1 MKKKRFA
8 DGGAAE
14 GGGYSGSLPPL
25 KPNSQR
31 ASTYSDR
38 LQDWYLENS
47 NSSFRNKKVPDMTL
61 RDVARIPKEAALA
74 AALVPAAPVAGFADE
89 FVKGKKD
96 YQEYR
101 KKQDV
106 LNARD
111 SAAEAEDEAIGRAP
125 KIFSRPGRQPLS
137 EDQKRGVA
145 REAALESRYGP
156 SQAQRDRMERGA
168 MKKGGAV
175 KKMAGG
181 GSVKTSSA
189 SRRGDGIAQRGKTK
203 GRML

>member
-8 DGGAAE
+8 EGGEVE

-25 KPNSQR
+25 KPSSQR
-31 ASTYSDR
+31 ADTYSDR
-38 LQDWYLENS
+38 LQDWYLANS
-47 NSSFRNKKVPDMTL
+47 DSSFRNKKISDMNL
-61 RDVARIPKEAALA
+61 QDVARIPKEAALA
-74 AALVPAAPVAGFADE
+74 AALVPSSPAAGFADE

-106 LNARD
+106 LNERD
-111 SAAEAEDEAIGRAP
+111 AAAEAEDEAIGRAP

-137 EDQKRGVA
+137 EDQKRSVA
-145 REAALESRYGP
+145 RELELESRYGP
-156 SQAQRDRMERGA
+156 SQATRDRMARGA

-175 KKMAGG
+175 KMAKG
-181 GSVKTSSA
+181 GSVKVSTA

-203 GRML
+203 GRMI

>member
-8 DGGAAE
+8 DGGASE
-14 GGGYSGSLPPL
+14 SESGGFSGGLPPL
-25 KPNSQR
+25 KPTPQR
-31 ASTYSDR
+31 SNTNLDN
-38 LQDWYLENS
+38 LQDWYLKHS
-47 NSSFRNKKVPDMTL
+47 DSSFRNKKIPDMTM

-74 AALVPAAPVAGFADE
+74 AALVPAVPVAGFADE

-145 REAALESRYGP
+145 READLESRYGP
-156 SQAQRDRMERGA
+156 SQATRDRMARGA

-175 KKMAGG
+175 KMAKGG
-181 GSVKTSSA
+181 KVSSA
-189 SRRGDGIAQRGKTK
+189 SSRADGCAVKGKTR
-203 GRML
+203 GMMR

>member
-8 DGGAAE
+8 DGGGVD

-25 KPNSQR
+25 KPR
-31 ASTYSDR
+31 AKRDDTYYNK
-38 LQDWYLENS
+38 LQDFYLKHS
-47 NSSFRNKKVPDMTL
+47 PLIDKKISDMSL
-61 RDVARIPKEAALA
+61 KDVANIPKQAALTA
-74 AALVPAAPVAGFADE
+74 GLIPAVPVAGFADE

-125 KIFSRPGRQPLS
+125 KIFPPIERQPLS
-137 EDQKRGVA
+137 ADQRRGVA

-156 SQAQRDRMERGA
+156 SQAQRDRMERGG

-175 KKMAGG
+175 KMAKG
-181 GSVKTSSA
+181 GSASSRADGCAVK
-189 SRRGDGIAQRGKTK
+189 GKTR
-203 GRML
+203 GMMR